1 MGWDPKTYLAFASER
16 TRAAGELLARVGL
29 TAPRRIADL
38 GCGTENSTALL
49 AERWPEASID
59 GIDASPEMLAV
70 ARDGGVVA
78 RWIAADI
85 ASWQPAVTYD
95 LIYSNAALHWV
106 PDHERLLPKL
116 ISFLSPGGV
125 LAFQVPY
132 NFNEPSHTIAQEL
145 ARTSR
150 WTDTL
155 AGARKWWTVI
165 EPEACYAILEPMAET
180 IDIWKTRYIQKLTG
194 PDAVFHWVMG
204 SALRPYADALDATE
218 REAFLSEYRT
228 LAARAY
234 PPRPNGITLLPFE
247 RFFCVARLSSVGRP
261 RVMR

>member
-16 TRAAGELLARVGL
+16 TRAAGELLARVDL

-38 GCGTENSTALL
+38 GCGTGNSAALL

-85 ASWQPAVTYD
+85 ASWQPALTYD

-116 ISFLSPGGV
+116 ISFLAPGGV
-125 LAFQVPY
+125 LALQVPH
-132 NFNEPSHTIAQEL
+132 NFAEPSHTIAQEL
-145 ARTSR
+145 ARTPR
-150 WTDTL
+150 WAHRL
-155 AGARKWWTVI
+155 AGAWNWWTVL
-165 EPEACYAILEPMAET
+165 EPEACYAILEPLAET
-180 IDIWKTRYIQKLTG
+180 IDIWKTRYIQKLRG
-194 PDAVFHWVMG
+194 PDPVFRWVLG

-218 REAFLSEYRT
+218 REAFFAEYRR

-234 PPRPNGITLLPFE
+234 PPRPNGITLFAFE
-247 RFFCVARLSSVGRP
+247 RLFCVARLSTLGKPNLTR
-261 RVMR
+261 